1 MTTDFI
7 YAITFASLSYDA
19 EGNLTEVSSGVDT
32 IFDSI
37 SDAVDAME
45 REFNEYDEDGIKTFK
60 GIKSKLISSEEKTF
74 QGYTYHNYCDKTR
87 LYGGCYSI
95 THMRLTQIHKKH
107 VHIGQ

>member
-1 MTTDFI
+1 MNTDFV

-19 EGNLTEVSSGVDT
+19 EGDLTEVSSGVDT

-45 REFNEYDEDGIKTFK
+45 YEFHEYDVDGIKSFK
-60 GIKSKLISSEEKTF
+60 GIKSELISSEEKTF
-74 QGYTYHNYCDKTR
+74 QGYTYHNYCDKTM

-95 THMRLTQIHKKH
+95 THMCLTQIHKKH
-107 VHIGQ
+107 VHIDS

>member
-1 MTTDFI
+1 MYADFA

-19 EGNLTEVSSGVDT
+19 EGNLTEVSSGVDA

-45 REFNEYDEDGIKTFK
+45 YEFHEYGWDGIKTFK
-60 GIKSKLISSEEKTF
+60 GIKSELISSEEKTF

-95 THMRLTQIHKKH
+95 THMRLTQINKKR